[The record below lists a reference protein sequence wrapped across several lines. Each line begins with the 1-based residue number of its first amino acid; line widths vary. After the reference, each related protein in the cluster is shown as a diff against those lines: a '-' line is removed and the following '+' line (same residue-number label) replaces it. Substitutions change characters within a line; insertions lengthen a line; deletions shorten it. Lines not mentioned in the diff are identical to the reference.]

1 MTNDIDVKTVLVLVV
16 LIVALSVLGT
26 TTYIAST
33 GNIGGITGLATGT
46 GTVRINLTGVAGVSV
61 TDSESDL
68 GDGYVNATMGTAAW
82 VSSEGIHNLTWAN
95 ATPTVN
101 DSMQVENNGTIP
113 VNVTIQSNETAH
125 DWLGAG
131 AALNYKAAN
140 SEANSCTGLQAT
152 YNNISNVGNAGPVC
166 NSLKSNDASDE
177 LNVSYNV
184 TVPANFTGEHN
195 ITVTF
200 TALAI

>member
-68 GDGYVNATMGTAAW
+68 GDGYVNVTWTTAW
-82 VSSEGIHNLTWAN
+82 VSSEGIHNASWVNLTA
-95 ATPTVN
+95 TVN
-101 DSMQVENNGTIP
+101 DSMQLENNGTIP
-113 VNVTIQSNETAH
+113 VNVTIQSNETAQ
-125 DWLGAG
+125 DWLGDG
-131 AALNYKAAN
+131 AALNYKAAD
-140 SEANSCTGLQAT
+140 SEAGACTGLQAT
-152 YNNISNVGNAGPVC
+152 YSNISNVGNAGPVC
-166 NSLKSNDASDE
+166 DSLNALDTTDE
-177 LNVSYNV
+177 LNISYNV
-184 TVPANFTGEHN
+184 TLATNFTGEHN

-200 TALAI
+200 TALAT